1 MSERKINLEEILQDC
16 WITTLDN
23 SKEVH
28 APTEYVKLAMIE
40 FGKQLLEL
48 AAENAE
54 LYCEDKSVNIKYT
67 TNFEK
72 NGNLVI
78 SIDRKSILD
87 TINQV
92 E

>member
-1 MSERKINLEEILQDC
+1 MKSEINLEDLIEKHCYICKDDSND
-16 WITTLDN
+16 IHSSMT
-23 SKEVH
+23 S
-28 APTEYVKLAMIE
+28 VKDLLFN
-40 FGKQLLEL
+40 FGRQLLEL
-48 AAENAE
+48 AVENAE

-78 SIDRKSILD
+78 SIDKKSILD